1 MLEMWHFKTA
11 YVVDALASLL
21 LSKKSD
27 WMHSLVMNNWWLWR
41 FAKGWS
47 VFDAKHSK
55 TVNISSVSNTFHGQI
70 VGWSSIPRLWTAEEC
85 DTQGG
90 TGENWGNVIL
100 REGLERIGDKVFPY
114 CTSLEY
120 MLILST
126 VKSLGH
132 KVFSGCRFKEVDF
145 CKGSLPEIG
154 CGAFKDCSFL
164 KRILIP
170 SII

>member
-1 MLEMWHFKTA
+1 
-11 YVVDALASLL
+11 
-21 LSKKSD
+21 
-27 WMHSLVMNNWWLWR
+27 
-41 FAKGWS
+41 
-47 VFDAKHSK
+47 
-55 TVNISSVSNTFHGQI
+55 
-70 VGWSSIPRLWTAEEC
+70 
-85 DTQGG
+85 
-90 TGENWGNVIL
+90 VIL